1 MHTVIA
7 ERAALG
13 TLRREVA
20 DVITAWERA
29 GRLTPR
35 CDAWLTGYDREFTT
49 ALAAHGLI
57 GVSWPEHLGGRALS
71 AQARL
76 AVVEELLRH
85 GAPVAAHWIAER
97 QIGPTLLRHGTPELQ
112 EEFLPAIARGEVTF
126 CLGMSET
133 EAGSDLAAVRTRAAR
148 VDDGWVID
156 GAKVWTSHAHRSE
169 FAYVLARTGAPEG
182 ADRHEGLTEFVV
194 PMDACGI
201 AVRPIRDMRG
211 QHHFNEVLLE
221 GVHVPDRYV
230 IGEVGGGWQQATGQ
244 LAFERGGM
252 ERVMSTFPVLEALVA
267 RGADGDMRVT
277 ERVGALLARFDA
289 LREMAWR
296 IARRMDEGHAP
307 RTEAA
312 VLKLLGTRFE
322 RDVLSAAR
330 ACLRDVAPDPTAAG
344 LPGLL
349 ADAWAA
355 APGFAIRGGTS
366 EVLTRIVGRE
376 QARS

>member
-1 MHTVIA
+1 MHAMIV

-20 DVITAWERA
+20 DVIAAWRDS

-35 CDAWLTGYDREFTT
+35 CDAWLTGHDREFTT
-49 ALAAHGLI
+49 ALARRGLI
-57 GVSWPEHLGGRALS
+57 GMSWPQHLGGRALS

-97 QIGPTLLRHGTPELQ
+97 QIGPALLRHGTSELQ
-112 EEFLPAIARGEVTF
+112 EEFLPAIARGEATF

-133 EAGSDLAAVRTRAAR
+133 EAGSDLAAVRTRASQAG
-148 VDDGWVID
+148 DGWVID
-156 GAKVWTSHAHRSE
+156 GAKMWTSHAHRAE

-182 ADRHEGLTEFVV
+182 ADRHQGLTEFIV
-194 PMDACGI
+194 PMDARGI

-211 QHHFNEVLLE
+211 QHHFNEVLLD
-221 GVHVPDRYV
+221 GVHVPARYV
-230 IGEVGGGWQQATGQ
+230 IGDVGGGWRQATGQ

-267 RGADGDMRVT
+267 RGGDGDSRVH

-289 LREMAWR
+289 LREMAWA

-322 RDVLSAAR
+322 RDVLDAAR
-330 ACLRDVAPDPTAAG
+330 ASMRDVAPDPTADG
-344 LPGLL
+344 LPAML

-355 APGFAIRGGTS
+355 APGFTLRGGTS
-366 EVLTRIVGRE
+366 EVLTRIVGRQE
-376 QARS
+376 ARS